1 MNNNLIEL
9 LMRRDHISRKEAT
22 EMLFTC
28 REDINRAVEEGN
40 YYEVDDIIMDDLGL
54 EPDYLYDIL
63 DV

>member
-1 MNNNLIEL
+1 MNNNLVEL
-9 LMRRDHISRKEAT
+9 LMRRDHLSREEAT

-40 YYEVDDIIMDDLGL
+40 YSEVDDIIMLDLGL

>member
-1 MNNNLIEL
+1 MKNDIIEI

-28 REDINRAVEEGN
+28 REDIDRAFEEGN
-40 YYEVDDIIMDDLGL
+40 YYKVDDIIMNDLGI

-63 DV
+63 NV